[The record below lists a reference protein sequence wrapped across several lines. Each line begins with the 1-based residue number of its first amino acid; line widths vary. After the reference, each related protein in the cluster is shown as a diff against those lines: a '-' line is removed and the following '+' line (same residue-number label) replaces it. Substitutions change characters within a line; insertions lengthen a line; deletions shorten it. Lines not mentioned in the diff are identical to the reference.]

1 MVCKR
6 RVSDCINHQGVSVT
20 FEIRVFVL
28 WNEWQINGFRS
39 DWNDWCVQGG
49 FTQDPSVPA
58 APLMEGFVL
67 AKQEGVI
74 RGQYM
79 EAVASSG
86 RLLQSAERGYWQPA
100 NGLLK
105 DHDYKSVAP
114 RCCC

>member
-1 MVCKR
+1 M
-6 RVSDCINHQGVSVT
+6 
-20 FEIRVFVL
+20 

-79 EAVASSG
+79 EAVAGSG
-86 RLLQSAERGYWQPA
+86 SLLQSAERGIGSQPM
-100 NGLLK
+100 GCSKIMTTIQWLLK
-105 DHDYKSVAP
+105 LLDAAEVLLP
-114 RCCC
+114 

>member
-1 MVCKR
+1 M
-6 RVSDCINHQGVSVT
+6 
-20 FEIRVFVL
+20 
-28 WNEWQINGFRS
+28 WQIDEFGS
-39 DWNDWCVQGG
+39 GWNDWCVQGG

-86 RLLQSAERGYWQPA
+86 SLLDTSAPAVQRGHWHPA
-100 NGLLK
+100 NGLF
-105 DHDYKSVAP
+105 
-114 RCCC
+114 